1 MEADER
7 LSEDVL
13 ERLETHS
20 KYFSSML
27 AMIPAKY
34 LHEQDDGKGGEKFF
48 HNKRERKPKQAI
60 KEASKRAKRIKLDPD
75 FEHGA
80 GGVPD
85 DNGENARQNIQ
96 SEVPSSIL
104 QGFSV
109 ESSHSESLG
118 DLKEKLRAKIASLQT
133 RREGVQLHGKK
144 KKLAAAAAAK
154 QKKKEKK
161 SKSATVAGNLVKK
174 PAVVREDGK
183 VVFSKFDFTVASEP
197 SDKVDKNKK
206 VNYRKLLA
214 KAEAKEQSLKA
225 LKEKDAKR
233 SEELEEQINWSRA
246 VSKAR
251 GDKMKDDPVLLK
263 KTIKRKQEQKKSSQK
278 KWKAR
283 KGLEQKRMELKQEMR
298 QRHIKERN
306 DAKKAKKMGKKG
318 KKKGKTR
325 NPGF

>member
-1 MEADER
+1 MDVEER
-7 LSEDVL
+7 MSEEVL
-13 ERLETHS
+13 ERLEAHS

-34 LHEQDDGKGGEKFF
+34 LHEQDEGEQFKGKYF
-48 HNKRERKPKQAI
+48 HNKRERKPKQTI
-60 KEASKRAKRIKLDPD
+60 KEASKRAKRLKLDP
-75 FEHGA
+75 EPGA
-80 GGVPD
+80 GIVEEDAGK
-85 DNGENARQNIQ
+85 NIHP
-96 SEVPSSIL
+96 EVPSSIL

-109 ESSHSESLG
+109 EHSHNESPG

-133 RREGVQLHGKK
+133 RREGVQSSGKNKKAALTSKQDRKK
-144 KKLAAAAAAK
+144 K
-154 QKKKEKK
+154 QK
-161 SKSATVAGNLVKK
+161 SKTITVASAPAKK

-183 VVFSKFDFTVASEP
+183 VVFSKFDFTVPSEP
-197 SDKVDKNKK
+197 SDKVDKTNKVDYK
-206 VNYRKLLA
+206 KLLA

-251 GDKMKDDPVLLK
+251 GDKIKDDPVLLK
-263 KTIKRKQEQKKSSQK
+263 KTIKRKEQQKRSSQK

-283 KGLEQKRMELKQEMR
+283 KSQEQKRIELKQETR
-298 QRHIKERN
+298 QRHIKERI
-306 DAKKAKKMGKKG
+306 DAKKVKKMGKKMKG
-318 KKKGKTR
+318 KGKTR